1 MDKLNYY
8 FSIRVYITSDDRTIL
23 HIITDDEELDKS
35 YLHRPTL
42 PSGVTDYILTKDRE
56 SYWEYPIQWYLD
68 QFTVVERNVTSILN
82 KIGGTLVQIV
92 RVNESDILPSTEPTG
107 FSSVV
112 YVYYLR

>member
-1 MDKLNYY
+1 MDELNYF
-8 FSIRVYITSDDRTIL
+8 FSIRVYITSDDRTI
-23 HIITDDEELDKS
+23 
-35 YLHRPTL
+35 
-42 PSGVTDYILTKDRE
+42 
-56 SYWEYPIQWYLD
+56 WEYPIQWYLD

-112 YVYYLR
+112 